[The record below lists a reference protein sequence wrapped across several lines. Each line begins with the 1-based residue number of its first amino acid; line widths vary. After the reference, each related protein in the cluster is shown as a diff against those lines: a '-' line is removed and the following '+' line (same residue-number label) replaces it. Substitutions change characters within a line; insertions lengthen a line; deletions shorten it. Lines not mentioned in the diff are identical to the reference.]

1 MKPTPNPIRRFKA
14 APRASS
20 GQVNGT
26 VDIVQTSD
34 GEADALH
41 SQEESTPVHGE
52 PGPAM
57 IGLSM
62 GVTIPGPPKSYMSAR
77 IDAHCYLP
85 CGTSDA
91 DIDAAYARAAD
102 KIQERLEQDSQ
113 TVNEF
118 FAEAGRKG

>member
-1 MKPTPNPIRRFKA
+1 MRPSPNPIRRFKA

-26 VDIVQTSD
+26 VEIDQTRD
-34 GEADALH
+34 GEKELLH
-41 SQEESTPVHGE
+41 AREESTPIHG
-52 PGPAM
+52 GSGQAM

-62 GVTIPGPPKSYMSAR
+62 GVTIPGPRGTYMSAR

-85 CGTSDA
+85 CGTSKA
-91 DIDAAYARAAD
+91 EIDSAYARAAD
-102 KIQERLEQDSQ
+102 LIQERLEQDSQ

-118 FAEAGRKG
+118 FAEATRKG